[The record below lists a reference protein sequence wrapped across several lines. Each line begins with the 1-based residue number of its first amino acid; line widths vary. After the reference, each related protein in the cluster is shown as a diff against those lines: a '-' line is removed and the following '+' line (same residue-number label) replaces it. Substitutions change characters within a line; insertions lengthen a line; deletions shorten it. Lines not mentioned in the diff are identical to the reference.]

1 MGDQPVSADPDPTDP
16 DPTDPEPTALEPTDS
31 ALAGPRPV
39 AQGPT
44 GSVSGWRALPGPYRT
59 AVSGAAGLLVLA
71 AAVTLVGWLLILL
84 APLTLAVVAA
94 LLLTALL
101 SPIAD
106 GLRRIGAP
114 GWLAALGAVL
124 ALLLIVAGPL
134 ALFANQAI
142 NQAADLEEQLVEGLQ
157 QVRALL
163 VDGPLPIT
171 QSQLDAALDE
181 LVTTLGAAAP
191 DPLAG
196 ATTALQTLAAMAI
209 ALVLFFFLIR
219 DGARMWQWL
228 LTLSPASRREQVD
241 SAARGG
247 WQTLVAY
254 VRGTVVVAAIDAVG
268 IGLALVLLD
277 VPLALPLA
285 FLTFLAA
292 FIPIVGA
299 IVAGAAAVLV
309 ALVSNGLTDALLV
322 LAAVVVVQQ
331 VESNLLQPLVMG
343 RALRL
348 HPAVVLVA
356 VTVGTLLGGI
366 AGAVVAVP
374 VTAVTYRV
382 ADRALR
388 YSPTSD
394 GPTNGPP
401 PRAEPGDRH
410 GRAGSGR
417 SRSGSPA
424 EGVDQTPT
432 TRDVQ

>member
-1 MGDQPVSADPDPTDP
+1 MGDQPM
-16 DPTDPEPTALEPTDS
+16 
-31 ALAGPRPV
+31 
-39 AQGPT
+39 
-44 GSVSGWRALPGPYRT
+44 GSGRVSGWRALPGPYRT
-59 AVSGAAGLLVLA
+59 ATLAAAGMLVLA
-71 AAVTLVGWLLILL
+71 AAVALIGWLLILL

-94 LLLTALL
+94 LLLTALFG
-101 SPIAD
+101 PIAD

-114 GWLAALGAVL
+114 GWLAALGALL

-134 ALFANQAI
+134 ALIANQAI
-142 NQAADLEEQLVEGLQ
+142 SQATDLEEQLVEGLD
-157 QVRALL
+157 QVRSLL
-163 VDGPLPIT
+163 IDGPLPIT
-171 QSQLDAALDE
+171 QTQLDAAVDG
-181 LVTTLGAAAP
+181 LVATLGATAP

-209 ALVLFFFLIR
+209 ALVLFFFLVR

-228 LTLSPASRREQVD
+228 LALAPVSRRGQVD

-254 VRGTVVVAAIDAVG
+254 VRGTVVVAGIDAIG

-322 LAAVVVVQQ
+322 LGAVIVVQQ

-356 VTVGTLLGGI
+356 VTIGTLLGGI

-382 ADRALR
+382 AERALR
-388 YSPTSD
+388 YSPTADDQS
-394 GPTNGPP
+394 PP
-401 PRAEPGDRH
+401 
-410 GRAGSGR
+410 GSVA
-417 SRSGSPA
+417 PA
-424 EGVDQTPT
+424 EGVDQAPAAG
-432 TRDVQ
+432 DVQQLDPADAFRQVRTDDQMFALGLQAEHGADEHQDRPGGP